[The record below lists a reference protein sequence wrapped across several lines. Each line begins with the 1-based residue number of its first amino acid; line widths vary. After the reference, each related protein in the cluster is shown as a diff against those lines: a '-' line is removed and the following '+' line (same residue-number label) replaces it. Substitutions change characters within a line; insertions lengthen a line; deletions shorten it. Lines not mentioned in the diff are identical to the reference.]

1 MNNNYNV
8 NQVNNNAGM
17 QYSNQ
22 QSQVMMQQVPVN
34 MNNQSNMAD
43 DLELLKLFIGE
54 KYNKFINSTFNVPA
68 MFFTFLY
75 YFYRK
80 MFLYGILFFIANF
93 LIINLIKVPLMSLG
107 ISILAGFFTNKV
119 YLFYAK
125 NKVAKIKKDNPN
137 VTFGELKMLCSKK
150 GGTSIGL
157 LLLGIFIEILVV
169 VVSIIVVLVTGIG
182 TFFGEMFGTGDT
194 DIVDIDNNVSDTDEE
209 ILVQS
214 AKYQDCICYGEDC
227 TVTFGG
233 IKYEYSSPEYE
244 VFLLHVGYYEHLN
257 FNIYYKVIKGTK
269 TIVRYE
275 VFDKSTNEDVTN
287 LKTEEALRAKLGF
300 YTLGK
305 HTAKLKLVEIGSIG
319 SVFGESKNYPFRA
332 LTFVDPKTNIEYDMK
347 YDISVRDIAGQLTV
361 GKEYNVSFL
370 VEEGIVDYDYLIS
383 KING

>member
-8 NQVNNNAGM
+8 NQMNNNVGV
-17 QYSNQ
+17 QYPNQ
-22 QSQVMMQQVPVN
+22 QSQVMVQQVPVN
-34 MNNQSNMAD
+34 MSYQSNMAD

-54 KYNKFINSTFNVPA
+54 KYNKFISSTFNVPA

-93 LIINLIKVPLMSLG
+93 LIINLIKVPLLSLG
-107 ISILAGFFTNKV
+107 ISVLAGFFTNKI

-125 NKVAKIKKDNPN
+125 NKVAKIKKDNSN
-137 VTFGELKMLCSKK
+137 VTFGELKMLYSKK

-169 VVSIIVVLVTGIG
+169 VVSIIVVLVTGVG
-182 TFFGEMFGTGDT
+182 TFFEEMFDTGDT
-194 DIVDIDNNVSDTDEE
+194 DIVDKDNNVSDTDEE
-209 ILVQS
+209 ILVQNVE
-214 AKYQDCICYGEDC
+214 YQDCICYGEDC
-227 TVTFGG
+227 TVTFSG

-275 VFDKSTNEDVTN
+275 IFDKSTNEEVTN

-319 SVFGESKNYPFRA
+319 SAFGESKNYSFRA
-332 LTFVDPKTNIEYDMK
+332 LTFLDPKTNIEYDMK
-347 YDISVRDIAGQLTV
+347 YDISVRDIAGQLAV

-383 KING
+383 NING